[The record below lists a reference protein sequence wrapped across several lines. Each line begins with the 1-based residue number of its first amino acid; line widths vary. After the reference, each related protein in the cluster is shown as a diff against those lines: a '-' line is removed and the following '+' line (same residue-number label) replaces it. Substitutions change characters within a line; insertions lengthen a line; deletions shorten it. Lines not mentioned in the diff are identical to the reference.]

1 MEWCYGVRLM
11 VLFRASYRESIEASI
26 RSFLGVSIFW
36 FDLQNVTRLSCA
48 NRNLEKSILQAMRD
62 ENGEERCSRKDRHI
76 FASKGILLQSICD
89 VRNAHKLK
97 RSLQALRDQF

>member
-26 RSFLGVSIFW
+26 RSKVLLGVSIFW

-62 ENGEERCSRKDRHI
+62 EKRRRKGAVVVSI
-76 FASKGILLQSICD
+76 AIFFASKGYSTSID
-89 VRNAHKLK
+89 MRRPKPPIN
-97 RSLQALRDQF
+97 